1 MPPGTRVSASER
13 KQTFRDCLVNASFV
27 PGPVFRQ
34 CCGQRECTV
43 GFDAPTMDFE
53 RPVWRR
59 QLPFRKRARHG
70 LKAPLYN
77 NVIALLKID
86 RTGNVSAPEP
96 SYEIHTVNIDGDG
109 LSIGGFDRAPN
120 PG

>member
-1 MPPGTRVSASER
+1 
-13 KQTFRDCLVNASFV
+13 
-27 PGPVFRQ
+27 
-34 CCGQRECTV
+34 
-43 GFDAPTMDFE
+43 MDFE

-109 LSIGGFDRAPN
+109 LSIGGFEPNIARWKLRDKECAPQLAN
-120 PG
+120 ERIDPRPGQFCAPRQR